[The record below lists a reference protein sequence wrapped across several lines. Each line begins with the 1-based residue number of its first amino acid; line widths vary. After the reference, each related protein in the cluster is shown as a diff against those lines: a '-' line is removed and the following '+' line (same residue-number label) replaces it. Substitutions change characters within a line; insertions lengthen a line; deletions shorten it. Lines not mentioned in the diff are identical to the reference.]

1 MACQRLLLPLPSC
14 PLTVHARTRFP
25 HKQVLEN
32 SEGGT
37 QGTLLA
43 ALNNCVTPAGRRRL
57 RQWLCRPLYR
67 IADITARQ
75 DAVADLMG
83 GAEEAAAAAR
93 SLFKGVLSLRLG

>member
-1 MACQRLLLPLPSC
+1 MPA
-14 PLTVHARTRFP
+14 HAA

-67 IADITARQ
+67 IADIAARQ

-93 SLFKGVLSLRLG
+93 GLFKGACGLGARAALPAAA